1 MSDAHPSDRRTP
13 VESGAI
19 EITSEPVVLSQP
31 TAPEIEATDIT
42 PAPGP
47 DAPGPSGGPSR
58 RRKIVLGSVLAV
70 ALVGAAGLGSVGWRI
85 AQEKDASLTT
95 PSEVAGLRLDTSE
108 RARTTADYLRTGFT
122 ADINAEES
130 IGAVYADPAAP
141 ERSVLLFGGTALVWQ
156 PERDLDRLFDLV
168 AEGEGAIGGLRK
180 VDAGSLGGVM
190 KCGTSSSPEG
200 DLAVCG
206 WADHG
211 SVAMAMFP
219 GRTADDSAALLRDIR
234 GTVQTRN

>member
-1 MSDAHPSDRRTP
+1 M
-13 VESGAI
+13 
-19 EITSEPVVLSQP
+19 
-31 TAPEIEATDIT
+31 
-42 PAPGP
+42 
-47 DAPGPSGGPSR
+47 
-58 RRKIVLGSVLAV
+58 LGSVLAV

-156 PERDLDRLFDLV
+156 PERDLDGSSTWSPR
-168 AEGEGAIGGLRK
+168 ARGRS
-180 VDAGSLGGVM
+180 VDSGRWMPVR
-190 KCGTSSSPEG
+190 
-200 DLAVCG
+200 
-206 WADHG
+206 
-211 SVAMAMFP
+211 SVA
-219 GRTADDSAALLRDIR
+219 S
-234 GTVQTRN
+234 